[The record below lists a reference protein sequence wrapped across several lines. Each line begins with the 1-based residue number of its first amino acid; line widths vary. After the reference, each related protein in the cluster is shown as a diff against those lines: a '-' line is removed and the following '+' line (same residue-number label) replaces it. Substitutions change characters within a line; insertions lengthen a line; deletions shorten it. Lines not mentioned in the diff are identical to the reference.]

1 MRRRRRR
8 PRLDARWW
16 RRLVVLA
23 IKFTLDF
30 GPPLAPAGLS
40 FQLEHFLGQFL
51 ALFGRL
57 SKSAGF
63 LDGQGGSRNRERGLA
78 FAQRGTTFALGR
90 TGNGRCQ
97 FLFPI
102 VVR

>member
-1 MRRRRRR
+1 MYVKPRPIMRRRRRR
-8 PRLDARWW
+8 PRLDAM
-16 RRLVVLA
+16 
-23 IKFTLDF
+23 KFTLNLL
-30 GPPLAPAGLS
+30 PPLTLAGLS

-57 SKSAGF
+57 SKSVGF
-63 LDGQGGSRNRERGLA
+63 LDGQGGSRDRERRLA
-78 FAQRGTTFALGR
+78 FAQRGTPFALGR
-90 TGNGRCQ
+90 NGNGRRQ

>member
-8 PRLDARWW
+8 PPLDAQW
-16 RRLVVLA
+16 RQRLVVLA
-23 IKFTLDF
+23 MKFTLNLL
-30 GPPLAPAGLS
+30 PPVAPAGLS

-63 LDGQGGSRNRERGLA
+63 LDGQGGSRDRERGLA
-78 FAQRGTTFALGR
+78 FAQRGTALALGC
-90 TGNGRCQ
+90 TGNGRRQ